1 MDTIISLSGHLRSW
15 VEVPWES
22 YLSSLSKA
30 LERGLSGL
38 WLEQKK
44 KIVCGLDRVGGT
56 SQVRVLL
63 GKQVKETKAQKGK
76 DMSKTNQR
84 QNLRPA

>member
-1 MDTIISLSGHLRSW
+1 MGILPLQFVQGLG
-15 VEVPWES
+15 
-22 YLSSLSKA
+22 
-30 LERGLSGL
+30 ERAFRAMTGA
-38 WLEQKK
+38 EK